1 MTDYQKYAD
10 AFFDYVPPKQ
20 FFHDQFSE
28 SFDEN
33 LNVAPNIFDNI
44 QHEVTYGE
52 KDFQYISGRV
62 DAYVGLSNAPKLG
75 DDYKNFIFSNQI
87 DKMFVGKLFKWKNSY
102 WLAVNTNSLEGIGNS
117 CVVRRCN
124 NMLKWIDKKGN
135 LIKEPCIMADTIKQA
150 NDYSSNKL
158 TIVSGFTG
166 FFCQKN
172 KNTNLIVSNQ
182 RFLFGTPENW
192 KAFKVFGDGV
202 KNYLNSATEDNMS
215 PSIIEF
221 TVGGSFVSYGVDDI
235 ENGIANRFADKF
247 MLTINESSYSDSVG
261 DYRKLTATAKNEG
274 IMIASPSFMWASSDP
289 SVANVDS
296 EGNVELLSLGSATI
310 TCTLGENDLINDT
323 IEIEVVEIKA
333 DVLEIIID
341 PPLGEVDEGDS
352 KTFNARLYVNGIKA
366 DDTITFSVGGLVPS
380 KHYHF
385 SIVGENSFMIQNR
398 EAYYSAPLIIHCQ
411 SGLYEYDFKIDLNG
425 AW

>member
-33 LNVAPNIFDNI
+33 LNVAPNIFDDI

-52 KDFQYISGRV
+52 KDFQYVSGRV

-75 DDYKNFIFSNQI
+75 DDYKNFIFSNQM

-221 TVGGSFVSYGVDDI
+221 TVGGSFVSHGADDI

-247 MLTINESSYSDSVG
+247 TLAINESSYSDSVG

-274 IMIASPSFMWASSDP
+274 VVIASPLFMWASSDP
-289 SVANVDS
+289 SIANVDS

-333 DVLEIIID
+333 DVLEITID

-352 KTFNARLYVNGIKA
+352 KIFNASLYVNGIKA
-366 DDTITFSVGGLVPS
+366 DDTITFSVRGLVPS